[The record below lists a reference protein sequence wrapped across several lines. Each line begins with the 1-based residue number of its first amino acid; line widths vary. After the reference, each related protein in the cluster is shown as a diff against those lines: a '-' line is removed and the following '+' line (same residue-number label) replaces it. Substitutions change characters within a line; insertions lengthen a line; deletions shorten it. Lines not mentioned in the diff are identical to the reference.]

1 VNGKTYT
8 QPLHL
13 RMDPRVKASS
23 EDLRRQFDLDGKIA
37 DALHRDYQAVQQVR
51 SLRAQLKSLTGRK
64 PSPEIAS
71 KIAALESKTAP
82 LEGEDGPRF
91 LSTPESRSLVRL
103 NSGLGTV
110 LSAIDSADAAPTT
123 QQSTMVTDL
132 EKALAEQL
140 SRWEQIKSKDVV
152 DLNGQLKT
160 SGLPP
165 IDITKLLPEPT
176 DAAQTTSQDRDRDLE

>member
-1 VNGKTYT
+1 
-8 QPLHL
+8 
-13 RMDPRVKASS
+13 
-23 EDLRRQFDLDGKIA
+23 
-37 DALHRDYQAVQQVR
+37 VR
-51 SLRAQLKSLTGRK
+51 SLRAQLKSLTERK

-71 KIAALESKTAP
+71 KIAALESKAAA
-82 LEGEDGPRF
+82 LEGEDGPPF

-140 SRWEQIKSKDVV
+140 TRWEQIKSKDVV

-165 IDITKLLPEPT
+165 IDITKLLPEST